1 MFTNLIKKELNHYK
15 TLPHRARFLVT
26 AYNLRSIAQPILS
39 LFINA
44 FIWRMTSSI
53 MLVLVY
59 SLGYFFAL
67 PFGFIVNG
75 KVLRKFSLVQT
86 HFVGNML
93 SILGATAVIFFHSS
107 SVINLLIFGMI
118 YGFGNGIYWSSRN
131 YLSYQETNPDS
142 RTYFFSIV
150 SAAGSLIV
158 IIVSFLVGWIIAFSD
173 ISKLYSAFTA
183 YIFVSAIAIISLFVS
198 GLVLLKLD
206 FKTPKISSVWHPRIS
221 KRWNIVRAV
230 NFSVGI
236 FETIVSLITTLLILN
251 FLGNEGILGT
261 IGAVISVLTI
271 VLMYFYGRFS
281 KDSHRER
288 IFFIML
294 IVSALLAS
302 ILAFGSSNFTILLY
316 VLFAAIPPSFFW
328 LVFYPWQMNIMDE
341 ELISH
346 ESDKYPLVVDC
357 EIFLDLGRI
366 IAILIFMG
374 LIYIFSSQVALLITP
389 LVLAILQIILF
400 AIFWKK
406 ISWKN
411 I

>member
-1 MFTNLIKKELNHYK
+1 MPIRILKKELNHYR
-15 TLPHRARFLVT
+15 TLPHKARLLVT

-53 MLVLVY
+53 SLVLVY

-67 PFGFIVNG
+67 PIGFIVNG

-86 HFVGNML
+86 HFAGNML

-118 YGFGNGIYWSSRN
+118 YGLGNGIYWSSRN
-131 YLSYQETNPDS
+131 YLSYQETSPDT

-150 SAAGSLIV
+150 SALASTIT
-158 IIVSFLVGWIIAFSD
+158 IIVSFLAGWIIAFSD
-173 ISKLYSAFTA
+173 ISRLYSAFVA
-183 YIFVSAIAIISLFVS
+183 YVFVSAVAIISLFIS
-198 GLVLLKLD
+198 GLVLLKSD
-206 FKTPKISSVWHPRIS
+206 FKTPRIKGIWHPYIS
-221 KRWNIVRAV
+221 KQWNIVRAV
-230 NFSVGI
+230 NFSIGI

-261 IGAVISVLTI
+261 IGAVVSILTI

-281 KDSHRER
+281 KNNHREKV
-288 IFFIML
+288 FFIML
-294 IVSALLAS
+294 LISVVLAS
-302 ILAFGSSNFTILLY
+302 ILAFGNSNFTILLY
-316 VLFAAIPPSFFW
+316 VLLSGMPPSFYW

-346 ESDKYPLVVDC
+346 ESDKYPLIVDV

-366 IAILIFMG
+366 IGILIFMG
-374 LIYIFSSQVALLITP
+374 LIYIFSSSVALLIAP
-389 LVLAILQIILF
+389 LALAVLQVLLF
-400 AIFWKK
+400 AIIWKK
-406 ISWKN
+406 ISWKK

>member
-1 MFTNLIKKELNHYK
+1 MPIDLIKKELNHYE
-15 TLPHRARFLVT
+15 TLPYKARLLVT
-26 AYNLRSIAQPILS
+26 AYNFRSIAQPILS

-53 MLVLVY
+53 TLVFVY

-67 PFGFIVNG
+67 PIGFIING
-75 KVLRKFSLVQT
+75 KFLRRLSLVQT
-86 HFVGNML
+86 HFLGNML
-93 SILGATAVIFFHSS
+93 SIIGASSVIFFHNS

-118 YGFGNGIYWSSRN
+118 YGLGNGIYWSSRN
-131 YLSYQETNPDS
+131 YLSYQETNPDT

-150 SAAGSLIV
+150 SSLASTIA
-158 IIVSFLVGWIIAFSD
+158 IIVSFLVGWIIVFSD

-183 YIFVSAIAIISLFVS
+183 YIFVSTLAIISLSVS
-198 GLVLLKLD
+198 GLVLLKSD
-206 FKTPKISSVWHPRIS
+206 IKTPKISDVWHSHIS

-230 NFSVGI
+230 NFSIGI
-236 FETIVSLITTLLILN
+236 FETIISLITTLLILN

-261 IGAVISVLTI
+261 IGAVISILTI

-281 KDSHRER
+281 KNNHRER

-294 IVSALLAS
+294 LISVVLAS
-302 ILAFGSSNFTILLY
+302 ILAFGNSDFTILLY
-316 VLFAAIPPSFFW
+316 VLFAGMPPSFYW

-346 ESDKYPLVVDC
+346 ESDKYPLIVDC

-366 IAILIFMG
+366 IGILIFMG
-374 LIYIFSSQVALLITP
+374 FIYIFSSSVALLITP
-389 LVLAILQIILF
+389 LVLAILQIVLF

-406 ISWKN
+406 ISWKK